1 MAPLYYIPSGEI
13 LLARNKKNQRV
24 GRWVAVITF
33 WTFILAI
40 ILGFVAQFLVNTVH
54 SIFLSFLILLAVIFL
69 GIIFDII
76 GTAAAA
82 ANMAPLN
89 AKAARKEYG
98 ARRSVHL
105 VQHAEQVANFCN
117 DVVGDI
123 SGVVSGTLA
132 AVIAL
137 RLVLLFPYE
146 RMELYTGILLTA
158 VVAALTVGGKALGKS
173 VAIHRSTEVILLV
186 GKILTRLE
194 EPLNWIIPAKRSRS
208 R

>member
-1 MAPLYYIPSGEI
+1 M
-13 LLARNKKNQRV
+13 ARNKKNQRV
-24 GRWVAVITF
+24 GRWIAIISF

-40 ILGFVAQFLVNTVH
+40 VLGFVAQFLVSTIY
-54 SIFLSFLILLAVIFL
+54 SIILSFLILLAVILL
-69 GIIFDII
+69 GIIFDLI

-82 ANMAPLN
+82 ARMAPLN
-89 AKAARKEYG
+89 AKAARKVFG
-98 ARRSVHL
+98 ARRSVYL

-123 SGVVSGTLA
+123 SGIVSGTLA

-137 RLVLLFPYE
+137 RLALSLPGE

-158 VVAALTVGGKALGKS
+158 VVAALTVGGKAWGKS
-173 VAIHRSTEVILLV
+173 VAIHHPTEVILVV

-194 EPLNWIIPAKRSRS
+194 GPLNWITPAKRSGS